1 MIEKTLIGAGPEI
14 QRSSSYDSAVKPS
27 SEGASVN
34 FDNLLMQSAAEVAE
48 NRAKEKAATTPGGN
62 EIRLGETKND
72 AKFREQ
78 LEKIT
83 GKKQEP
89 LKNKLNK
96 DDFLTLMVTQMKYQ
110 DPTKPMETN
119 DMSTQLAQFNSVEQL
134 VNMNKVMG
142 DMVKAQNESR
152 SDRLTQYLG
161 MNVQVASDKFK
172 LGESGMTNEAYFDL
186 PVSAAQCSV
195 SIKDS
200 AGSIVRS
207 INLGSSEIGNHKVQW
222 DGLDDK
228 GQKMSSGQYSFEVLA
243 STIEGKPINARQSI
257 TARVEAITNIHEGGK
272 LDTSAGTIDPV
283 KIMAVRGAAQS
294 IPVAPTLPPP
304 ASQTTVAPQTP
315 PLAKAAVAPP
325 QTTPAA
331 HATVAPQTA
340 AIAPQTAAAARPTP
354 PAQPAHSVQPTKQ
367 AVSPKVSKPITEQ
380 KEAKVS

>member
-1 MIEKTLIGAGPEI
+1 MIEKTQIGAGPEI
-14 QRSSSYDSAVKPS
+14 QRSNSYDAAVKPT
-27 SEGASVN
+27 GGDPAVN
-34 FDNLLMQSAAEVAE
+34 FDNLMMQSAADVAE
-48 NRAKEKAATTPGGN
+48 ARAKEKAATTPGGN

-96 DDFLTLMVTQMKYQ
+96 DDYLTLMVTQMKYQ

-161 MNVQVASDKFK
+161 MNVQVASNKFK
-172 LGESGMTNEAYFDL
+172 LGETGMTNEAYFEL
-186 PVSAAQCSV
+186 PVAAAQCSV

-200 AGSIVRS
+200 TGTNVRN
-207 INLGSSEIGNHKVQW
+207 INLGSSEIGNHNVKW

-228 GQKMSSGQYSFEVLA
+228 GQKMSSGQYSFEVNA
-243 STIEGKPINARQSI
+243 STIEGKPINTRQSI
-257 TARVEAITNIHEGGK
+257 TAKVEAITNIHEGGK

-283 KIMAVRGAAQS
+283 NIMAVRGATQS
-294 IPVAPTLPPP
+294 ISTAPAT
-304 ASQTTVAPQTP
+304 A
-315 PLAKAAVAPP
+315 
-325 QTTPAA
+325 PAA
-331 HATVAPQTA
+331 AAAAPMTTTAAPAAAAAAPMTTTAAPAAALQPAVQAA
-340 AIAPQTAAAARPTP
+340 AIAPAAKPL
-354 PAQPAHSVQPTKQ
+354 QQNKQ
-367 AVSPKVSKPITEQ
+367 AVSPRASKPTTEQ
-380 KEAKVS
+380 KGARVS